1 MASTSRDRD
10 KGRKCLSGNQKRAL
24 VKAKVAENEK
34 HRGALKKFLV
44 TPSLKR
50 PCIED
55 EENKNYSEND
65 DIALSPI
72 TVDKY
77 NDDIDNKLE
86 KDDAAVNQIEDDLNA
101 PEDNAKAE
109 SLLMTGE
116 KQEQT
121 SCNGR
126 SSMSTVVINMY
137 DDPTSWPADINKNHW
152 QQVFKRLVAIVQFLA
167 ERNLAFRGTKENVGN
182 ESVHNGNFLG
192 LVGLLGKF
200 DPVLDTHLRKIK
212 THEIHNHYSTKRWA
226 VLKKHVPGLSVKP
239 LSNTRWECR
248 IDSVKAIRYQVG
260 EVYDAL
266 VEISEKTD
274 EPKVKAE
281 AESLANQQK
290 DYKFLVS
297 LIFWYEVLFKV
308 NYVSKQLQGETKD
321 IDEGMESFEKLLS
334 WLRIYREEGF
344 NDVLVVANELAE
356 SVELPLE
363 FRQFQEK
370 KLRRRKRMFSYETK
384 DEPLDDP
391 KEAYRLQCFNLVL
404 DQAIQ
409 SMECRF
415 EQLKS
420 HVKLFGFLN
429 NFQSIQKAEIRKHT
443 ADLEAALTDT
453 TIKQSTDEEV
463 VTEKTKDV
471 DGYLLAEELE
481 ALKTFLPS
489 SIIKPRALFEYLVV
503 NNRFTAFPN
512 VFIALRIYLTM
523 PVTVASGEISFSKLK
538 LIKTYLRSTI
548 SQERL
553 NNLAMISIEN
563 DIAKTI
569 VLENILRDFANK
581 KARNVCLQQASDFKR
596 VRWNG
601 GAHEIACARKE
612 KNNVIV
618 AMRMDCRVIESRR
631 RASDHFQ
638 RHLVGIKHLKHF
650 MKCVTVCFGSI
661 KHIHNCCQKLCDCWY
676 LTGIMPSNMYTAG
689 SKNQHHNSDQLGPYL
704 SYIGKTEEYQE
715 NFNK

>member
-1 MASTSRDRD
+1 MEATWSFWELHQRLCSGQTID
-10 KGRKCLSGNQKRAL
+10 KEREKIVNEH
-24 VKAKVAENEK
+24 AK
-34 HRGALKKFLV
+34 
-44 TPSLKR
+44 
-50 PCIED
+50 
-55 EENKNYSEND
+55 
-65 DIALSPI
+65 
-72 TVDKY
+72 
-77 NDDIDNKLE
+77 
-86 KDDAAVNQIEDDLNA
+86 
-101 PEDNAKAE
+101 
-109 SLLMTGE
+109 
-116 KQEQT
+116 
-121 SCNGR
+121 
-126 SSMSTVVINMY
+126 
-137 DDPTSWPADINKNHW
+137 HW

-167 ERNLAFRGTKENVGN
+167 ERNLAFRGTKENVGD

-192 LVGLLGKF
+192 LVELLGKF

-212 THEIHNHYSTKRWA
+212 THEIHNHYLGKDTQNELLNIMATAVLNEILKRVKAAKYYAIILDCTPDMSHQEQMSLTIRYVSDGNLAPSGVYEHFIKFIQVESSTGEDLYKTLLNTLKELNLEVQDIRGQGYDNGSNMKGHTSGVQARLLKDNSRAFFVPCACHNYNLLLGDVAKCCPDAITFFGILQTIYILFSASTKRWA
-226 VLKKHVPGLSVKP
+226 VFKKHVPGLSVKP

-266 VEISEKTD
+266 VEISEITD

-281 AESLANQQK
+281 AESLANQLK

-344 NDVLVVANELAE
+344 NDVLVGANELAE

-384 DEPLDDP
+384 DQPLDDP
-391 KEAYRLQCFNLVL
+391 KEAYRIQCFNLVL

-489 SIIKPRALFEYLVV
+489 SIIKPHALFEYLVV

-523 PVTVASGEISFSKLK
+523 PVTVASGERSFSKLK

-569 VLENILRDFANK
+569 DLENILRDFANK
-581 KARNVCLQQASDFKR
+581 KARKVF
-596 VRWNG
+596 
-601 GAHEIACARKE
+601 
-612 KNNVIV
+612 
-618 AMRMDCRVIESRR
+618 
-631 RASDHFQ
+631 F
-638 RHLVGIKHLKHF
+638 
-650 MKCVTVCFGSI
+650 
-661 KHIHNCCQKLCDCWY
+661 
-676 LTGIMPSNMYTAG
+676 
-689 SKNQHHNSDQLGPYL
+689 
-704 SYIGKTEEYQE
+704 
-715 NFNK
+715 